1 MSEMIEKI
9 DKEIEDL
16 ENRIDQLKGL
26 KQLIIDDPKRIK
38 VTGVINS
45 SCISFPETSND

>member
-1 MSEMIEKI
+1 MIEKI

-26 KQLIIDDPKRIK
+26 KQLIIDDPKRIH
-38 VTGVINS
+38 VNMTCES
-45 SCISFPETSND
+45 SYVSFSEKIDDRD